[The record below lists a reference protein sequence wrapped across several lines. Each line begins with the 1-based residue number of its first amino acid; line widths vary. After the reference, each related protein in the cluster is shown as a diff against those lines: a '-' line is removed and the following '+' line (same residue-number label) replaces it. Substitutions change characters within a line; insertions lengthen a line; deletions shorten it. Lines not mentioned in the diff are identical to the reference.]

1 MWQPLELDAELL
13 AELLELD
20 GLLEVNQGDDGTL
33 AAGARRAASA
43 VLVDLRALRE
53 VEVDDVVDGGDVEA
67 ARREVRRQEQL
78 GAAALDG
85 GDGRLA
91 RLLGI
96 LAEKRLRADALVA
109 QLRERLL
116 GRERPVD
123 EDEAALDRQ
132 GTRELAHALDFLAE
146 RYGDEVMMAG
156 GHLLDRR
163 LDLYALRMAEERS
176 AVARLLRVGRREHQ
190 GLAVCRQ
197 QFYDIGCRHVVLVVE
212 QAVELVEHEE
222 AHARELELALA
233 RELTDAA
240 ARADDELRFLLELVD
255 LARDVRAADEALHAD
270 AEACLLAELARLA
283 SDLHRQLI
291 RRGQH
296 DGLCLAAV
304 LVELHEDGQQVGE
317 RLARARRRH
326 AEDVRASEDFR
337 DGLLLDGRRL
347 LDILVGEDSCECLAD
362 A

>member
-1 MWQPLELDAELL
+1 
-13 AELLELD
+13 
-20 GLLEVNQGDDGTL
+20 
-33 AAGARRAASA
+33 
-43 VLVDLRALRE
+43 
-53 VEVDDVVDGGDVEA
+53 
-67 ARREVRRQEQL
+67 
-78 GAAALDG
+78 
-85 GDGRLA
+85 
-91 RLLGI
+91 
-96 LAEKRLRADALVA
+96 
-109 QLRERLL
+109 
-116 GRERPVD
+116 
-123 EDEAALDRQ
+123 
-132 GTRELAHALDFLAE
+132 
-146 RYGDEVMMAG
+146 MMAG
-156 GHLLDRR
+156 GDLFGRLLN
-163 LDLYALRMAEERS
+163 LDALRMAEERS
-176 AVARLLRVGRREHQ
+176 ALTRLLRVRRREHQ
-190 GLAVCRQ
+190 RLAVLRQ
-197 QFYDIGCRHVVLVVE
+197 ELDDVGRRHVVLVVE